1 MIAGKRILYVTHRF
15 PFPPTG
21 GARVRAYHSIRH
33 LAANNE
39 VTVAAPLRD
48 AEETAAVAGLAA
60 EGVEVLAAPISRM
73 RAVVQSLAHAA
84 TGRPASMGYFRAPRL
99 VRRVARW
106 IAERSPDLVVVHCS
120 SVAPWVARVP
130 LPKVLDFV
138 DMDSEKWRDYASFA
152 AAPKSF
158 VYRREAGTLARA
170 EARLARAF
178 DLSLVTTEFER
189 ESLRAIA
196 GDVPAMVVRNG
207 VDLDYFRPLGGEYDP
222 HLLCFVGR
230 MDYLPNARAMIRF
243 CREVMP
249 RIRSALPQARLRI
262 VGAAPGPDV
271 RALAALPGIEVTGTV
286 DDVRPHVGR
295 AALTVAP
302 LTIARGTQ
310 NKVLES
316 MAMGVPVVAS
326 ALAARGVDMVPG
338 EHLLVADA
346 PADLAEAV
354 LSLLN
359 DGGKR
364 KALARAALERVTAV
378 YPWSESQRAFE
389 EALSRVLD
397 GRAALHEERALG

>member
-15 PFPPTG
+15 PFPPAG

-33 LAANNE
+33 LAARNA
-39 VTVAAPLRD
+39 VTVAAPVRD
-48 AEETAAVAGLAA
+48 AEEAAAVAGLEA
-60 EGVEVLAAPISRM
+60 EGVEVLAAPISRS
-73 RAVVQSLAHAA
+73 RAAVQSLAHAA

-99 VRRVARW
+99 VRDVARW
-106 IAERSPDLVVVHCS
+106 IAARSPDLIVVHCS
-120 SVAPWVARVP
+120 SVAPWVARAR

-138 DMDSEKWRDYASFA
+138 DMDSGKWRDYASFS
-152 AAPKSF
+152 AAPKSL
-158 VYRREAGTLARA
+158 VYRWEARTLARA

-207 VDLDYFRPLGGEYDP
+207 VDLDYFRPLGEARDP
-222 HLLCFVGR
+222 HLICFVGR

-249 RIRSALPQARLRI
+249 RIRNTLPQARLRI

-271 RALAALPGIEVTGTV
+271 RALAALPGVEVTGTV

-326 ALAARGVDMVPG
+326 TLAARGVDMEPG

-354 LSLLN
+354 LSLLQN
-359 DGGKR
+359 ETKR
-364 KALARAALERVTAV
+364 AALAQAALERVTAI

-397 GRAALHEERALG
+397 GGAALHEERALG